1 MYLNRKN
8 LLKYLLQFI
17 VVALTSYLISP
28 CRLKIPFAITVGL
41 VSASTFAI
49 IDTYYPIIIHK

>member
-28 CRLKIPFAITVGL
+28 CRLKILFAITVGL

-49 IDTYYPIIIHK
+49 IDTYYPIVIHK